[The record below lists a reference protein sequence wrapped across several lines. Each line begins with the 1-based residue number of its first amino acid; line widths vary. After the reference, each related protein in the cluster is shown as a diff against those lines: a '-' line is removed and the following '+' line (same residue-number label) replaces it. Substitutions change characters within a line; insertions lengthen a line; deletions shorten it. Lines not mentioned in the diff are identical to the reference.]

1 MSKAKILQ
9 SISQALIQNPLQN
22 EQAIYQDIIIP
33 QEQDKIKEYKRLQ
46 EANKAE
52 VFDIQKDE
60 ISQILNEIFQRENIS
75 QTLISAS
82 LQKEIDIS
90 IPTLV
95 YDTPMEIIKDKL
107 FSIECG
113 ILQADYGISNLGVIT
128 LTSNHN
134 QPRLLSLITKH
145 CIILLEKNK
154 ILSNLSEAITA
165 IKRNYPDV
173 LPSNILFIAGPSR
186 TADIEL
192 QVVFG
197 VHGPQKVYV
206 LLY

>member
-9 SISQALIQNPLQN
+9 NISQALKQNPLQN
-22 EQAIYQDIIIP
+22 ERARYQDIIIP

-52 VFDIQKDE
+52 VFDIQKN
-60 ISQILNEIFQRENIS
+60 QIPQLLNEIFQKENIT
-75 QTLISAS
+75 QALIPQS
-82 LQKEIDIS
+82 LQERIKFP

-95 YDTPMEIIKDKL
+95 YNKPMEEIKNEL

-113 ILQADYGISNLGVIT
+113 ILQADYGISNLGIIA
-128 LTSNHN
+128 LTSSKD

-154 ILSNLSEAITA
+154 ILNNLSEVFIE
-165 IKRNYPDV
+165 IKKIRPNT

-206 LLY
+206 VLY